1 LISKPFVMD
10 DNNLVN
16 FPNHVAIIMDGNNR
30 WASERN
36 LPGVAGHQ
44 KGVERA
50 REAVEFAVKKGIS
63 TLTIFAFSSE
73 NWGRPSEEVNLLM
86 KLLNSALEE
95 QVPNLIENSVQLN
108 FIGDL
113 SQFDEDLLE
122 QMKNSE
128 ELTLC
133 NEEEKKLDLV
143 VAASYGGRWDIVN
156 AFNKLKESSKQNI
169 TESDLTSL
177 LSTSKFKDPDLC
189 IRTGNEQRIS
199 NFLLWQLAYT
209 ELYFPEILWPDFDD
223 DEFEK
228 ALSEYSSRTRRFG
241 DKSNFSL

>member
-1 LISKPFVMD
+1 MEGKSPDTIPS
-10 DNNLVN
+10 
-16 FPNHVAIIMDGNNR
+16 HVAIIMDGNNR

-63 TLTIFAFSSE
+63 TLTVFAFSSE
-73 NWGRPSEEVNLLM
+73 NWGRSSEEVNLLM
-86 KLLNSALEE
+86 KLLHTALKE
-95 QVPNLIENSVQLN
+95 QVPSLIENSVQLN

-113 SQFDEDLLE
+113 TQFDSDLLNQMKKSEDL
-122 QMKNSE
+122 
-128 ELTLC
+128 TAC
-133 NEEEKKLDLV
+133 DEEEKKLDLV
-143 VAASYGGRWDIVN
+143 VAASYGGRWDIINAVN
-156 AFNKLKESSKQNI
+156 SLKELNKDKI
-169 TESDLTSL
+169 TEEDLSSL
-177 LSTSKFKDPDLC
+177 LSTFKFGDPDLC
-189 IRTGNEQRIS
+189 IRTGKEQRIS

-209 ELYFPEILWPDFDD
+209 ELYFPDLLWPDFND

-228 ALSEYSSRTRRFG
+228 ALIEYSTRIRRFG

>member
-1 LISKPFVMD
+1 MEGKSSDTI
-10 DNNLVN
+10 
-16 FPNHVAIIMDGNNR
+16 PNHVAIIMDGNNR
-30 WASERN
+30 WASEKH

-73 NWGRPSEEVNLLM
+73 NWGRSNEEVNLLM
-86 KLLNSALEE
+86 QLLNTALKE

-113 SQFDEDLLE
+113 TQFDSDLLNQMKKSEDL
-122 QMKNSE
+122 
-128 ELTLC
+128 TAC
-133 NEEEKKLDLV
+133 NEKEKKLDLV
-143 VAASYGGRWDIVN
+143 VAASYGGRWDIINAVN
-156 AFNKLKESSKQNI
+156 SLKESNKDKIS
-169 TESDLTSL
+169 EEDLTSL
-177 LSTSKFKDPDLC
+177 LATSKFRDPDLC
-189 IRTGNEQRIS
+189 IRTGKEKRIS

-209 ELYFPEILWPDFDD
+209 ELYFPDLLWPDFDD

-228 ALSEYSSRTRRFG
+228 ALLEYSTRTRRFG

>member
-1 LISKPFVMD
+1 MEGNSPNTI
-10 DNNLVN
+10 
-16 FPNHVAIIMDGNNR
+16 PNHVAIIMDGNNR

-36 LPGVAGHQ
+36 LPGVTGHQ

-73 NWGRPSEEVNLLM
+73 NWGRSNDEVNLLM
-86 KLLNSALEE
+86 KLLNTALKE
-95 QVPNLIENSVQLN
+95 QVPNLIKNSVQLN

-113 SQFDEDLLE
+113 SQFDSELLN
-122 QMKNSE
+122 QMKKSE
-128 ELTLC
+128 ELTAC
-133 NEEEKKLDLV
+133 EDKEKQLDLV
-143 VAASYGGRWDIVN
+143 VAASYGGRWDIINAVN
-156 AFNKLKESSKQNI
+156 RLNDSNQESIS
-169 TESDLTSL
+169 EDDLTSL
-177 LSTSKFKDPDLC
+177 LSTAKFNDPDLC
-189 IRTGNEQRIS
+189 IRTGKEQRIS

-209 ELYFPEILWPDFDD
+209 ELYFPDLLWPDFND

-228 ALSEYSSRTRRFG
+228 ALLEYSTRTRRFG

>member
-1 LISKPFVMD
+1 MEGKSPDTI
-10 DNNLVN
+10 
-16 FPNHVAIIMDGNNR
+16 PNHVAIIMDGNNR

-156 AFNKLKESSKQNI
+156 AFNKLNESSKQNI
-169 TESDLTSL
+169 TENDLTSL

-189 IRTGNEQRIS
+189 IRTGKEQRIS

>member
-1 LISKPFVMD
+1 MEGKSSDII
-10 DNNLVN
+10 
-16 FPNHVAIIMDGNNR
+16 PNHVAIIMDGNNR

-73 NWGRPSEEVNLLM
+73 NWGRSNEEVNLLM
-86 KLLNSALEE
+86 KLLNTALKE

-113 SQFDEDLLE
+113 AQFDSDLLN
-122 QMKNSE
+122 QMKKSE
-128 ELTLC
+128 DQTACDEK
-133 NEEEKKLDLV
+133 EKKLDLV
-143 VAASYGGRWDIVN
+143 VAASYGGRWDIINAVN
-156 AFNKLKESSKQNI
+156 NLLQSNKVKISE
-169 TESDLTSL
+169 EDLTSS
-177 LSTSKFKDPDLC
+177 LSTSQFRDPDLC
-189 IRTGNEQRIS
+189 IRTGKEQRIS
-199 NFLLWQLAYT
+199 NFLLWQSAYT
-209 ELYFPEILWPDFDD
+209 ELYFPDLLWPDFDD

-228 ALSEYSSRTRRFG
+228 ALLEYSTRTRRFG
-241 DKSNFSL
+241 DKSNFVL

>member
-1 LISKPFVMD
+1 MEGKISSTI
-10 DNNLVN
+10 
-16 FPNHVAIIMDGNNR
+16 PNHVAIIMDGNNR
-30 WASERN
+30 WASERD

-73 NWGRPSEEVNLLM
+73 NWGRSNDEVNLLM
-86 KLLNSALEE
+86 KLLNTALKE
-95 QVPNLIENSVQLN
+95 QVPNLIKNSVQLN

-113 SQFDEDLLE
+113 SQFDNELLN
-122 QMKNSE
+122 QMKKSE
-128 ELTLC
+128 ELTAC
-133 NEEEKKLDLV
+133 DDKEKQLDLV
-143 VAASYGGRWDIVN
+143 VAASYGGRWDIINAVN
-156 AFNKLKESSKQNI
+156 RLNDSNQESIS
-169 TESDLTSL
+169 EDDLTSL
-177 LSTSKFKDPDLC
+177 LSTAKFNDPDLC
-189 IRTGNEQRIS
+189 IRTGKEQRIS

-209 ELYFPEILWPDFDD
+209 ELYFPDLLWPDFND

-228 ALSEYSSRTRRFG
+228 ALIEYSTRTRRFG

>member
-1 LISKPFVMD
+1 MKGKSPKTI
-10 DNNLVN
+10 
-16 FPNHVAIIMDGNNR
+16 PNHVAIIMDGNNR

-73 NWGRPSEEVNLLM
+73 NWGRSNEEVNLLM
-86 KLLNSALEE
+86 KLLNTALKE
-95 QVPNLIENSVQLN
+95 QVPNLIKNSVQLN

-113 SQFDEDLLE
+113 SQFDNELLN
-122 QMKNSE
+122 QMKKSE
-128 ELTLC
+128 ELTAC
-133 NEEEKKLDLV
+133 DVKERQLDLV
-143 VAASYGGRWDIVN
+143 VAASYGGRWDIINAVN
-156 AFNKLKESSKQNI
+156 RLKDSSTQSI
-169 TESDLTSL
+169 SEDDLSSL
-177 LSTSKFKDPDLC
+177 LSTAKFNDPDLC
-189 IRTGNEQRIS
+189 IRTGKEQRIS

-209 ELYFPEILWPDFDD
+209 ELYFPDLLWPDFND

-228 ALSEYSSRTRRFG
+228 ALLEYSTRTRRFG

>member
-1 LISKPFVMD
+1 MEGKSPDTI
-10 DNNLVN
+10 
-16 FPNHVAIIMDGNNR
+16 PNHVAIIMDGNNR
-30 WASERN
+30 WASEKN

-73 NWGRPSEEVNLLM
+73 NWGRSNEEVNLLM
-86 KLLNSALEE
+86 KLLNSALKE

-113 SQFDEDLLE
+113 TQFDSNLLNQMKKSEDL
-122 QMKNSE
+122 
-128 ELTLC
+128 TAC
-133 NEEEKKLDLV
+133 NEKEKKLDLV

-156 AFNKLKESSKQNI
+156 AVNSLKESNKDKIS
-169 TESDLTSL
+169 EEDLTSL
-177 LSTSKFKDPDLC
+177 LSTSKFRDPDLC
-189 IRTGNEQRIS
+189 IRTGKEKRIS

-209 ELYFPEILWPDFDD
+209 ELYFPDLLWPDFDD

-228 ALSEYSSRTRRFG
+228 ALLEYSTRTRRFG

>member
-1 LISKPFVMD
+1 MEGKSPDTI
-10 DNNLVN
+10 
-16 FPNHVAIIMDGNNR
+16 PNHVAIIMDGNNR
-30 WASERN
+30 WASEKN

-73 NWGRPSEEVNLLM
+73 NWGRSNEEVNLLM
-86 KLLNSALEE
+86 KLLNSALKE

-113 SQFDEDLLE
+113 TQFDSNLLNQMKKSEDL
-122 QMKNSE
+122 
-128 ELTLC
+128 TAC
-133 NEEEKKLDLV
+133 NEKEKKLDLV

-156 AFNKLKESSKQNI
+156 AVNSLKESNKDKIS
-169 TESDLTSL
+169 EEDLTSL
-177 LSTSKFKDPDLC
+177 LSTSKFRDPDFC
-189 IRTGNEQRIS
+189 IRTGKEKRIS

-209 ELYFPEILWPDFDD
+209 ELYFPDLLWPDFDD

-228 ALSEYSSRTRRFG
+228 ALLEYSTRTRRFG

>member
-1 LISKPFVMD
+1 MEGKSPSII
-10 DNNLVN
+10 
-16 FPNHVAIIMDGNNR
+16 PNHVAIIMDGNNR
-30 WASERN
+30 WASERD

-73 NWGRPSEEVNLLM
+73 NWGRSNDEVNLLM
-86 KLLNSALEE
+86 KLLNTALKE
-95 QVPNLIENSVQLN
+95 QVPNLIKNSVQLN

-113 SQFDEDLLE
+113 SQFDSELLN
-122 QMKNSE
+122 QMKKSE
-128 ELTLC
+128 ELTAC
-133 NEEEKKLDLV
+133 EDKEKQLDLV
-143 VAASYGGRWDIVN
+143 VAASYGGRWDIINAVN
-156 AFNKLKESSKQNI
+156 RLNDSNQESIS
-169 TESDLTSL
+169 EDDLTSL
-177 LSTSKFKDPDLC
+177 LSTAKFNDPDLC
-189 IRTGNEQRIS
+189 IRTGKEQRIS

-209 ELYFPEILWPDFDD
+209 ELYFPDLLWPDFND

-228 ALSEYSSRTRRFG
+228 ALLEYSTRTRRFG

>member
-1 LISKPFVMD
+1 MEGKSP
-10 DNNLVN
+10 DNI
-16 FPNHVAIIMDGNNR
+16 PKHVAIIMDGNNR
-30 WASERN
+30 WASENN

-73 NWGRPSEEVNLLM
+73 NWGRSNEEVNLLM
-86 KLLNSALEE
+86 KLLNTALKE

-113 SQFDEDLLE
+113 TKFDADLLNQMKQSEDL
-122 QMKNSE
+122 
-128 ELTLC
+128 TAC
-133 NEEEKKLDLV
+133 NEKEKKLDLV
-143 VAASYGGRWDIVN
+143 VAASYGGRWDIINAVN
-156 AFNKLKESSKQNI
+156 SLKELNKDKIS
-169 TESDLTSL
+169 EEDLTSL
-177 LSTSKFKDPDLC
+177 LSTSKFRDPDLC
-189 IRTGNEQRIS
+189 IRTGKEKRIS

-209 ELYFPEILWPDFDD
+209 ELYFPDLLWPDFDD

-228 ALSEYSSRTRRFG
+228 ALLEYSSRTRRFG

>member
-1 LISKPFVMD
+1 MEGKSPDTI
-10 DNNLVN
+10 
-16 FPNHVAIIMDGNNR
+16 PNHVAIIMDGNNR
-30 WASERN
+30 WASEKN
-36 LPGVAGHQ
+36 LPGVAGHR

-73 NWGRPSEEVNLLM
+73 NWGRSNEEVNLLM
-86 KLLNSALEE
+86 QLLNTALKE

-113 SQFDEDLLE
+113 TQFDSDLLNEMKKSEDL
-122 QMKNSE
+122 
-128 ELTLC
+128 TVC
-133 NEEEKKLDLV
+133 NEKEKKLDLV
-143 VAASYGGRWDIVN
+143 VAASYGGRWDIIN
-156 AFNKLKESSKQNI
+156 AFNSLKESNKDKIS
-169 TESDLTSL
+169 EEDLTSL
-177 LSTSKFKDPDLC
+177 LSTSKFRDPDLC
-189 IRTGNEQRIS
+189 IRTGKEKRIS

-209 ELYFPEILWPDFDD
+209 ELYFPDLLWPDFDD

-228 ALSEYSSRTRRFG
+228 ALLEYSTRTRRFG

>member
-1 LISKPFVMD
+1 MD
-10 DNNLVN
+10 DNNLVH

-189 IRTGNEQRIS
+189 IRTGKEQRIS

-241 DKSNFSL
+241 DRSNFSL

>member
-1 LISKPFVMD
+1 MD

-156 AFNKLKESSKQNI
+156 AFNKLNESSKQNI

-189 IRTGNEQRIS
+189 IRTGKEQRIS

-241 DKSNFSL
+241 DRSNFSL